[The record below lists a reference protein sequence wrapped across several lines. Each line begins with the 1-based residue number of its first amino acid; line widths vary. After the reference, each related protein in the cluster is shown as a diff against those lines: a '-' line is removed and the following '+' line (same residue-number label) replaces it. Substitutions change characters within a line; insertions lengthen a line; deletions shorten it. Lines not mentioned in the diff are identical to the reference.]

1 MCHVGI
7 RQAHKQ
13 LLRAK
18 EPVSIIA
25 QVLFQLLIKY
35 KIRILGIR
43 QGHRKGF
50 LSDLST
56 TFLRGIQIFSCYS
69 LEIIMIR

>member
-35 KIRILGIR
+35 NSDIRHSSR
-43 QGHRKGF
+43 
-50 LSDLST
+50 S
-56 TFLRGIQIFSCYS
+56 
-69 LEIIMIR
+69 